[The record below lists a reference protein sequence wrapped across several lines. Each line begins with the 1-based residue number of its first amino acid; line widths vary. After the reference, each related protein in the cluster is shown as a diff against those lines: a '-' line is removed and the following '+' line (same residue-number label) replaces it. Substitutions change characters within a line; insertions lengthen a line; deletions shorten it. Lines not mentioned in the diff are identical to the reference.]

1 MWKRIWE
8 LKLGTEIAMLISS
21 IIIAGAVVYHAS
33 ALAYH
38 SSIGRHQ
45 IISLSGS
52 GLFRIDTISGRVE
65 HLEKCGGDDQMC
77 WTNRLF
83 KN

>member
-1 MWKRIWE
+1 MWKWISE
-8 LKLGTEIAMLISS
+8 LKLGTEISMVISS
-21 IIIAGAVVYHAS
+21 LIIAGALVYHAS
-33 ALAYH
+33 T
-38 SSIGRHQ
+38 GRHQ

-52 GLFRIDTISGRVE
+52 GLFRIDTVSGSVE

>member
-1 MWKRIWE
+1 MWKWIWE
-8 LKLGTEIAMLISS
+8 LKLGTEIAMVISS
-21 IIIAGAVVYHAS
+21 IIIAGALVYHAS
-33 ALAYH
+33 T
-38 SSIGRHQ
+38 GRHQ

-52 GLFRIDTISGRVE
+52 GLFRIDTVSGRVE

-83 KN
+83 QN